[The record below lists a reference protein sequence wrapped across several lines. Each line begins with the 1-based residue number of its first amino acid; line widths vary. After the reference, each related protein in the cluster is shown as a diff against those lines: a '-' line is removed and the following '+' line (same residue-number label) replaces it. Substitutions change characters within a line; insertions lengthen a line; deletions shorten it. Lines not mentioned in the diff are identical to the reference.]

1 MSLGI
6 WIKNY
11 INHPLQLGAVL
22 PSSAA
27 LASLMTKH
35 LYPGI
40 DGYLLELG
48 PGTGSFTR
56 AILRRGIPERNLVL
70 LEQSPDFTNLLKQSF
85 PEATI
90 LCGDAQ
96 YVTNILNSAGIQQV
110 DEIVSGIPLNAMTS
124 ITRRTICDAAMAML
138 KHQGSFAQVSY
149 LPRCSIPN
157 DSILLHSAQKLFC
170 GVTMRNIPPAFV
182 WRAKLP

>member
-1 MSLGI
+1 MNLGI

-35 LYPGI
+35 LSNSI
-40 DGYLLELG
+40 DGYVLELG

-70 LEQSPDFTNLLKQSF
+70 VEQSPDFTKLLRQSF
-85 PEATI
+85 PAAKVF
-90 LCGDAQ
+90 CGDAQ
-96 YVTNILNSAGIQQV
+96 NVTDILNSAGIQQV
-110 DEIVSGIPLNAMTS
+110 DEIVSGIPLNAMTP
-124 ITRRTICDAAMAML
+124 IMRRTICDAAMAML
-138 KHQGSFAQVSY
+138 KHKGSFVQVSY
-149 LPRCSIPN
+149 LPRCSIPK
-157 DSILLHSAQKLFC
+157 DSISLLSAQKLFC
-170 GVTMRNIPPAFV
+170 GMTVRNIPPAFV
-182 WRAKLP
+182 WRAKLS